1 MIAIVFVV
9 TAMVL
14 LIVALVL
21 FVRGRRDAPQGTP
34 LPNGRGILLLTL
46 AGLVLALASQLP
58 IFR

>member
-1 MIAIVFVV
+1 MRLVLVL
-9 TAMVL
+9 TALAV

-46 AGLVLALASQLP
+46 AGLTFALASQLP
-58 IFR
+58 VFA

>member
-1 MIAIVFVV
+1 MAVVLVV
-9 TAMVL
+9 TAMIV

-46 AGLVLALASQLP
+46 LGLLLALASQVP
-58 IFR
+58 IFQ

>member
-9 TAMVL
+9 TAMIL

-34 LPNGRGILLLTL
+34 LPNGRGIMVLTF
-46 AGLVLALASQLP
+46 AGLILSLASQLP
-58 IFR
+58 IFP

>member
-1 MIAIVFVV
+1 VIAIVFVV
-9 TAMVL
+9 TAMIL

>member
-9 TAMVL
+9 TAMIL

>member
-1 MIAIVFVV
+1 MAIVFVV
-9 TAMVL
+9 TAMIL

-58 IFR
+58 VFQ

>member
-1 MIAIVFVV
+1 MAVV
-9 TAMVL
+9 LVLSGFAL

-34 LPNGRGILLLTL
+34 LPNGRGIALLTL

-58 IFR
+58 FFR

>member
-9 TAMVL
+9 TAMAL

-58 IFR
+58 VFH

>member
-1 MIAIVFVV
+1 MAIVFVV
-9 TAMVL
+9 TAMIL

-46 AGLVLALASQLP
+46 AGLVFALASQLP

>member
-1 MIAIVFVV
+1 MAIVFVV
-9 TAMVL
+9 TAMAL

-58 IFR
+58 VFR

>member
-9 TAMVL
+9 TAMAL

>member
-1 MIAIVFVV
+1 MAIVFVV
-9 TAMVL
+9 TALIL

-46 AGLVLALASQLP
+46 AGLVFALASQLP

>member
-9 TAMVL
+9 TAMIL

-58 IFR
+58 VFR

>member
-1 MIAIVFVV
+1 MAIVFVV
-9 TAMVL
+9 TAMIL

-46 AGLVLALASQLP
+46 AGLVFALASQLP
-58 IFR
+58 LFR

>member
-1 MIAIVFVV
+1 MAVVLVV

-14 LIVALVL
+14 LVVALVL

-34 LPNGRGILLLTL
+34 LPNGRGILVLTL

-58 IFR
+58 VFH